1 MTYKVIYTYSSKTFY
16 TLNDVSFISAIS
28 LAAKTKGWL
37 DFCYKSSFDLCDEKV
52 NTILYVELEK
62 LDCIDWYKGQTNIIG
77 RYRLFKLR
85 INDTVKYAN
94 VAVISLITS

>member
-1 MTYKVIYTYSSKTFY
+1 MTYKVIYTYSSETFY

-62 LDCIDWYKGQTNIIG
+62 LAAFIDIKDKPIG
-77 RYRLFKLR
+77 RYRL
-85 INDTVKYAN
+85 
-94 VAVISLITS
+94 